1 MRPIKDLTDAVTM
14 PFRALFV
21 VGICWVINAMTS
33 PGHWWVWW
41 VALGMGIATLV
52 SLARGLRTA
61 AVLALAYFVGRWL
74 YRRYGPQA
82 RAAFDQWVATSHPK
96 AGEVLQAFLSPGQRF
111 GDGGPVRH

>member
-52 SLARGLRTA
+52 AWARGLRTA
-61 AVLALAYFVGRWL
+61 LVLALVYFGGRWI
-74 YRRYGPQA
+74 YRRYGEGA
-82 RAAFDQWVATSHPK
+82 RAAFDQWAQRTQPK
-96 AGEVLQAFLSPGQRF
+96 AAEVVQAFLQPGQRF
-111 GDGGPVRH
+111 GSDGVRH

>member
-52 SLARGLRTA
+52 AWGRGLRTA
-61 AVLALAYFVGRWL
+61 AVLALVYFGGRWV
-74 YRRYGPQA
+74 YRRYGEQA
-82 RAAFDQWVATSHPK
+82 RAAFDQWANSTQPK
-96 AGEVLQAFLSPGQRF
+96 AGEVVRAFLQPDQRF
-111 GDGGPVRH
+111 GGEGVRH

>member
-52 SLARGLRTA
+52 A
-61 AVLALAYFVGRWL
+61 
-74 YRRYGPQA
+74 
-82 RAAFDQWVATSHPK
+82 
-96 AGEVLQAFLSPGQRF
+96 
-111 GDGGPVRH
+111 

>member
-21 VGICWVINAMTS
+21 VGICWVVNAMTS

-52 SLARGLRTA
+52 SLAKGIRTA
-61 AVLALAYFVGRWL
+61 AVLALVYFGGRWV
-74 YRRYGPQA
+74 YRRYGEQA
-82 RAAFDQWVATSHPK
+82 RAAFDQWVNTAQPK
-96 AGEVLQAFLSPGQRF
+96 AGEVVKAFLQPGQRF
-111 GDGGPVRH
+111 GDADLRH

>member
-21 VGICWVINAMTS
+21 VGVCWVINAMTS

-52 SLARGLRTA
+52 AWGRGLRTA
-61 AVLALAYFVGRWL
+61 AVLALVYFGGRWV
-74 YRRYGPQA
+74 YRRYGEQA
-82 RAAFDQWVATSHPK
+82 RAAFDQWVNSTQPK
-96 AGEVLQAFLSPGQRF
+96 AGEVVRAFLQSDQRF
-111 GDGGPVRH
+111 GSEGMRH

>member
-1 MRPIKDLTDAVTM
+1 MHPIKDLTNAVTM

-52 SLARGLRTA
+52 SLAKGIRTA
-61 AVLALAYFVGRWL
+61 AVLALVYFGGRWV
-74 YRRYGPQA
+74 YRRYGDRA
-82 RAAFDQWVATSHPK
+82 RAAFEQWVNTTQPK
-96 AGEVLQAFLSPGQRF
+96 AAQVVQAFLQTGGRF
-111 GDGGPVRH
+111 DDGTIRH

>member
-52 SLARGLRTA
+52 AWGRGLRTA
-61 AVLALAYFVGRWL
+61 AVLALVYFGGRWV
-74 YRRYGPQA
+74 YRRYGEQA
-82 RAAFDQWVATSHPK
+82 RAAFDQWVNSTQPK
-96 AGEVLQAFLSPGQRF
+96 AGEVVRAFLQPDQRF
-111 GDGGPVRH
+111 GGEGVRH